1 MLVLSRK
8 IEESIIIGPVLFEGK
23 MINISVKVIEISGG
37 KIRLGVD
44 APSGVPV
51 HREEVHAQITAE
63 KAQGIGPKKKGG
75 A

>member
-23 MINISVKVIEISGG
+23 MINITVKVIEISGG
-37 KIRLGVD
+37 KIRLGIE
-44 APSGVPV
+44 APHTMPV
-51 HREEVHAQITAE
+51 HREEVHAKMVAE